1 MGVWGDNKV
10 SSMTWVRTDW
20 PKSGTYAI
28 EAPAAISTDGINS
41 FKFND
46 HLLVSASARFAA
58 AFGPLRTLTIPRAPN
73 TPIGAG
79 VRRLCGGDHVQL

>member
-1 MGVWGDNKV
+1 
-10 SSMTWVRTDW
+10 MTWVRTDW

-46 HLLVSASARFAA
+46 HLLVRVSAISRS
-58 AFGPLRTLTIPRAPN
+58 PRLLILSLRTLTVPRRS
-73 TPIGAG
+73 
-79 VRRLCGGDHVQL
+79 VQVSGGYAEVTMSNYDI

>member
-1 MGVWGDNKV
+1 
-10 SSMTWVRTDW
+10 MTWVRTDW

-46 HLLVSASARFAA
+46 HLLVRSASAPVSPRLLVHAA
-58 AFGPLRTLTIPRAPN
+58 RSQSHAPQ
-73 TPIGAG
+73 THRS
-79 VRRLCGGDHVQL
+79 VQVSGGYAEVTMSNYDV

>member
-1 MGVWGDNKV
+1 
-10 SSMTWVRTDW
+10 MTWVRTDW

-46 HLLVSASARFAA
+46 HLLVRSASAPFRRGFWS
-58 AFGPLRTLTIPRAPN
+58 
-73 TPIGAG
+73 TPHAHNPTPKHRS
-79 VRRLCGGDHVQL
+79 VQVSGGYAEVTMSNYDV